1 MRCFLGEVQNICE
14 FIISTRSSLSDDA
27 PQETQ
32 RPLFIFT
39 GPIEIFTHPHTK
51 GPLESLQMT
60 TTRSMQLRA
69 HQDNSHFTGRAHPHV
84 PWRSIIIFFYYQC
97 FFEDLQSAKQRQQLE
112 EAWTRSCRT
121 SPHTFLCEEDVIK
134 KAHKA
139 RRCDSYLQIWNYQS
153 LTHWQG

>member
-1 MRCFLGEVQNICE
+1 MRCFLGEVQKICE

-84 PWRSIIIFFYYQC
+84 PWRSIIIFILITNASLKISSLPSKDSSWRKHEQGVVEHHPILSCVKKKYQK
-97 FFEDLQSAKQRQQLE
+97 S
-112 EAWTRSCRT
+112 S
-121 SPHTFLCEEDVIK
+121 DVAITPV
-134 KAHKA
+134 
-139 RRCDSYLQIWNYQS
+139 L
-153 LTHWQG
+153 L